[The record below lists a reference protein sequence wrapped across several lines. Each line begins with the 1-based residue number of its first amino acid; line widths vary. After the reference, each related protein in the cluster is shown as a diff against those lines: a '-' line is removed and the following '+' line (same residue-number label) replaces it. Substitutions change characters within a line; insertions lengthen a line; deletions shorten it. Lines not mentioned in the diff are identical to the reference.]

1 MIPSNMVAAASPR
14 SSPRSR
20 LPPKSDARAESIG
33 TFNFVDGLHQ
43 DAATRRHIKKSVMR
57 DYIHKKH
64 MRSLS
69 FLRPHSCVTSLW
81 GVDQQGIST
90 KPSHRASPKPPSLE
104 ATFVR
109 STDRARTRL
118 RNEHTSKLRPF
129 KKTGHRVSMTT
140 SPSSVAIRSD
150 LNALTAQALSA
161 PQLPHNHTGRFNPT
175 FPNPAVPK
183 AGLRLSPV
191 ADSQNP
197 PSEDEYMASVLQTQ
211 ILDQSTLLQSPPA
224 LYLGDENLASEDK
237 GNVRESLLAYKLLP
251 QEFRSRSGDQLSG
264 STLRSS
270 PQTMMGAGRM
280 DPFAVYPIKCGMT
293 EHALCDFHTF
303 SLGDMLYG
311 FSPTAPLCHFRAIY
325 CTAMQDAAVFHL
337 TLAFAAFRYSSLLGG
352 NLRYEIAALSHKVEG
367 IRLVNERI
375 SDPIKGASNANMQAA
390 IILGGI
396 EARLG
401 NAQGAKDHLL
411 GLKRMVAMRGGLDE
425 FHDDLLMI
433 WQASWIDLSH
443 SDKLGMDYMAFNDYS
458 FDRFKSL
465 NTTLPDASLTIPDR
479 SLISEHETFRICC
492 QEFTHY
498 LREFEALSWARK
510 AVPPESP
517 VFGPVLCASVEYA
530 FRPGSPLHRILSP
543 PVGLHLNSQHSF
555 YSQDVYRLAC
565 LFYIHSTLYSY
576 RHLPLR
582 TDVYIAHLQSQIVW
596 NNLDKSH
603 SVEGLS
609 YIMLWV
615 LLAERD
621 DKMQEK
627 LERTRLVLRLM
638 KVSRRLGAHS
648 WRLMEKVLF
657 QWLCPALPSLEL
669 ALLWDPEQIRGEAIE
684 SLAWHGTS
692 G

>member
-1 MIPSNMVAAASPR
+1 MILSNMVLPVSPRNSPR
-14 SSPRSR
+14 SQ
-20 LPPKSDARAESIG
+20 LPPKSDGRAGFIG

-57 DYIHKKH
+57 DYIHKKR

-69 FLRPHSCVTSLW
+69 FLRPHSCVTSSW
-81 GVDQQGIST
+81 AVGQQSIST
-90 KPSHRASPKPPSLE
+90 KPSQCASPKPCSLE
-104 ATFVR
+104 ATFIR
-109 STDRARTRL
+109 SPDRARIRL
-118 RNEHTSKLRPF
+118 RNERTSKPRSF
-129 KKTGHRVSMTT
+129 KKTGRRVSMT
-140 SPSSVAIRSD
+140 PSASTVILRSD
-150 LNALTAQALSA
+150 LNALTAQAVSSPRVA
-161 PQLPHNHTGRFNPT
+161 HSHTGPFNPSC
-175 FPNPAVPK
+175 PNPAASK
-183 AGLRLSPV
+183 AGVLLSPV
-191 ADSQNP
+191 MDSQTG
-197 PSEDEYMASVLQTQ
+197 PSKSEYIASALQAQ
-211 ILDQSTLLQSPPA
+211 ILNQSPQA
-224 LYLGDENLASEDK
+224 FHLGEENLTPEEND
-237 GNVRESLLAYKLLP
+237 NVRDSLLAYKL
-251 QEFRSRSGDQLSG
+251 QSREFQCGSGDQLLG

-311 FSPTAPLCHFRAIY
+311 FSPTAPLCHFRLIY

-352 NLRYEIAALSHKVEG
+352 SLSYEIAALSHKVEG

-375 SDPIKGASNANMQAA
+375 GDPTKGASNANMQAA

-411 GLKRMVAMRGGLDE
+411 GLKRMVALRGGLDE

-443 SDKLGMDYMAFNDYS
+443 SDKLGMDYMAFKDYS

-465 NTTLPDASLTIPDR
+465 NTRLPDASLTMPDR
-479 SLISEHETFRICC
+479 LLISEHDTFRICC
-492 QEFTHY
+492 QEFTYY
-498 LREFEALSWARK
+498 LRKFEALSQARK
-510 AVPPESP
+510 AVQPETQF
-517 VFGPVLCASVEYA
+517 FGPAVYASVEYA

-543 PVGLHLNSQHSF
+543 PVGLHPNSQHSF

-582 TDVYIAHLQSQIVW
+582 TDAYIAHLQSQIVW
-596 NNLDKSH
+596 NNLNKSH

-609 YIMLWV
+609 YIMLWI
-615 LLAERD
+615 LLAERED
-621 DKMQEK
+621 SMQEK

-669 ALLWDPEQIRGEAIE
+669 ALHWDSEQIRSEAME
-684 SLAWHGTS
+684 SRPWHGTS